1 VKANSGTYGHE
12 KTYYSLGIISY
23 ICLVLYIVL
32 TIIYGFIYYSALE
45 TWIRLGSHL
54 IYGLFFTWIYYFS
67 SYSHHTVA
75 WAAPVAYFGF
85 VTAAAILL
93 GGDQFY
99 YFLALIDMV
108 IAFFYLDHKS
118 FLRFFFLTDLCLAVI
133 LLIVRYPILG
143 TAMPVYI
150 APVGLMVYT
159 LVGFTLYFFARF
171 LLRIIFDV
179 EKSGITFEVVMG
191 TTFSYMVIINDS
203 AEVEYLSDSL
213 AAWLNISDKTHVR
226 GRPLLDLLPPGDMRM
241 LFQEIMEQEGYV
253 ERQFSVPYEDTLSHF
268 LLRSSQPLN
277 GKIAR
282 LFEWTDIT
290 PIMEAKNLAESASQA
305 KGNFLANMSHEIRTP
320 MNAIIGMT
328 DLMLSNPLS
337 AEQLTRADTIK
348 GSALS
353 LLHIIN
359 DILDFSKIDAQKM
372 EVVFKPFDFAS
383 LINDTLNV
391 INIKSSQKGLALV
404 ASISRNV
411 PPIVINDEIRL
422 KQCLINILNNAV
434 KFTQK
439 GAVILSAWT
448 EPLFELES
456 GLDEFMDKNSPAD
469 GRKAYRLN
477 FTISDTGQGI
487 KKEELGQLFLEFQQ
501 LDTHRNHN
509 IEGTGL
515 GLAISRRLVELMG
528 GEITVGSV
536 YGEGT
541 TFSFHVVCPG
551 LREDY
556 LAVVE
561 RPGEKQVL
569 VYEPNT
575 YNADGLEFMLRD
587 LGVSYAICTGLDKAK
602 KTYQEGNYSHV
613 FFDTTAKEAFRDFF
627 ESGNPVSKFFLI
639 KEVSEKYDKDIPNA
653 LNRPVLITQLAD
665 ALNGKK
671 NYEYRRTKEDGGSF
685 MVKDTLILV
694 VDDNQVNRMVAEGLL
709 RRYGADVHT
718 ASGGAEAIEMV
729 KEQDYDIVFMDHMM
743 PGMDGIEVTR
753 KIRSLGDRF
762 TRLTIIALTANAL
775 TGVRDTFLR
784 EGIDDFLPKPI
795 MVKELKAILSK
806 HLSPEKIIT

>member
-1 VKANSGTYGHE
+1 
-12 KTYYSLGIISY
+12 
-23 ICLVLYIVL
+23 
-32 TIIYGFIYYSALE
+32 
-45 TWIRLGSHL
+45 
-54 IYGLFFTWIYYFS
+54 
-67 SYSHHTVA
+67 
-75 WAAPVAYFGF
+75 
-85 VTAAAILL
+85 
-93 GGDQFY
+93 
-99 YFLALIDMV
+99 
-108 IAFFYLDHKS
+108 
-118 FLRFFFLTDLCLAVI
+118 
-133 LLIVRYPILG
+133 
-143 TAMPVYI
+143 
-150 APVGLMVYT
+150 
-159 LVGFTLYFFARF
+159 
-171 LLRIIFDV
+171 
-179 EKSGITFEVVMG
+179 
-191 TTFSYMVIINDS
+191 
-203 AEVEYLSDSL
+203 
-213 AAWLNISDKTHVR
+213 
-226 GRPLLDLLPPGDMRM
+226 
-241 LFQEIMEQEGYV
+241 
-253 ERQFSVPYEDTLSHF
+253 
-268 LLRSSQPLN
+268 
-277 GKIAR
+277 
-282 LFEWTDIT
+282 
-290 PIMEAKNLAESASQA
+290 MEAKNLAESASRS

-337 AEQLTRADTIK
+337 GEQLTRADTIK

-391 INIKSSQKGLALV
+391 INIKSSEKGLALV

-411 PPIVINDEIRL
+411 PPIVVSDEIRL

-448 EPLFELES
+448 EPLFEMDL
-456 GLDEFMDKNSPAD
+456 GLGEFMDNSSPPAD
-469 GRKAYRLN
+469 GKKAYRLN
-477 FTISDTGQGI
+477 FTVSDTGQGI
-487 KKEELGQLFLEFQQ
+487 KKEELGQLFSEFQR

-551 LREDY
+551 LREGF
-556 LAVVE
+556 LAGVE
-561 RPGEKQVL
+561 RPEDKQIL

-575 YNADGLEFMLRD
+575 YNADGMEFMLRD
-587 LGVSYAICTGLDKAK
+587 LGVGYAICTDLDTAR

-613 FFDTTAKEAFRDFF
+613 FIDAAAKEAFRDFF
-627 ESGNPVSKFFLI
+627 DSENLGSKFFLI
-639 KEVSEKYDKDIPNA
+639 KEVSEKYDKEIPNA
-653 LNRPVLITQLAD
+653 LNRPVLITHLAG

-671 NYEYRRTKEDGGSF
+671 NYEQRRTREDGGSF
-685 MVKDTLILV
+685 MVRDTLVLV
-694 VDDNQVNRMVAEGLL
+694 VDDNQLNRMVAEGLL

-729 KEQDYDIVFMDHMM
+729 KKQHYDIVFMDHMM
-743 PGMDGIEVTR
+743 PGMDGIETTL
-753 KIRSLGDRF
+753 KIRSLGGSF

-775 TGVRDTFLR
+775 AGVRDTFLR
-784 EGIDDFLPKPI
+784 EGMDDYLSKPI
-795 MVKELKAILSK
+795 MVKDLKSILGK
-806 HLSPEKIIT
+806 HLPPEKIIN